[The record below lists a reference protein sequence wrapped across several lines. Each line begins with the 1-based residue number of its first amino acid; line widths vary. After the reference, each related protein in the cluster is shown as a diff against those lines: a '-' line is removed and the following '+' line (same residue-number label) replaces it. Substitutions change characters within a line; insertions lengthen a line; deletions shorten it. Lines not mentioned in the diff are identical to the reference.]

1 MAALRAIIEVINERG
16 SDAGFDLY
24 DPEVE
29 FYEDPRFPQAQVFRG
44 REEVAGYFRRFTA
57 SFAHYRFEIEDLRD
71 AGDERVM
78 AVLRESARGKASGVD
93 VERRSG
99 WVFTFR
105 NGKALRL
112 EIYLDPG
119 DALKAVGPVD

>member
-1 MAALRAIIEVINERG
+1 MAALRALIEVINECG

-29 FYEDPRFPQAQVFRG
+29 FYEDPRFPEAQVFRG
-44 REEVAGYFRRFTA
+44 RDEVAGYFRRFTD
-57 SFAHYRFEIEDLRD
+57 SFEHYRFELADLRG
-71 AGDERVM
+71 AGGERVV

-105 NGKALRL
+105 DGKALRL
-112 EIYLDPG
+112 EIYLDP
-119 DALKAVGPVD
+119 VD